1 MAFRDLPAQLV
12 QAVLKLREDPAIPG
26 LGGSITASPET
37 QSDLEDKNAL
47 TETINLRVLRLSH
60 SRKRCT
66 QPGGAPRRRCLV
78 LVLEVERGLLHLS
91 STVMERPTTTW
102 SGSSASGALMES
114 ASSW

>member
-1 MAFRDLPAQLV
+1 MESRDLPAQLV
-12 QAVLKLREDPAIPG
+12 QAVLELREDPAIPG
-26 LGGSITASPET
+26 LGGSITARPET

-60 SRKRCT
+60 CRRRCT
-66 QPGGAPRRRCLV
+66 RPRGAPRRRC

-91 STVMERPTTTW
+91 SNVMEIPTTTW
-102 SGSSASGALMES
+102 SGSFASGAFMDS

>member
-1 MAFRDLPAQLV
+1 MGSRDLPAQLV
-12 QAVLKLREDPAIPG
+12 QAVLELREDPAIPG

-37 QSDLEDKNAL
+37 QSDLEDENAL

-66 QPGGAPRRRCLV
+66 QPGGPPCRRC

-114 ASSW
+114 ARSW